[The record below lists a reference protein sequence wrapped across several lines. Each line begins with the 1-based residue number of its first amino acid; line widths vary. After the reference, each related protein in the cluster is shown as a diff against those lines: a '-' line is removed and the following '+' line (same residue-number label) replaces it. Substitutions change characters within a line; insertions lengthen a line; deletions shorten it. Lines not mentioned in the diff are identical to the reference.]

1 MRFTI
6 YDLRFTRLW
15 VARASR
21 PSNSA
26 SRRISSRE
34 CVCFET
40 DDSPG
45 FPTSTTVSGETPET
59 TGGTPVPPRFWR
71 AATLGLV
78 GLIFCLFLSAN
89 NSHAENLLLKNA
101 IVHTASSGTITN
113 GEVLVQNGKIIQVFD
128 PRGKDR
134 KIIPTDTKEIDLHGL
149 HLFPGMIALGT
160 ELGLVEIDAVR
171 ATRDMTEVGAGYN
184 PDVESWIAVN
194 PDSELLPV
202 ARGNG
207 IAYVEPVPSG
217 GVVAGQSGLVA
228 LDGWTPE
235 QMTIKKPATLHIYW
249 PSMNLDMTPKER
261 TADKS
266 KWKSPD
272 DQAKERRIK
281 LKSLE
286 DFFEEAKAYAKAKAA
301 GGKNNLPSPEKVP
314 AWEAMLPYVRGEL
327 PITIHAD
334 DVREI
339 KAAIS
344 WATANKLKIILS
356 DARDAWMAADSLAT
370 NKIPVIYKYVF
381 SQPARDTDSYDAPFK
396 APAIL
401 QKAGVTVVFS
411 TGGASLV
418 KNLPHHAAQAVA
430 FGLPEAEAL
439 KGMTLYPAQLMGVA
453 DRVGSIEAGKD
464 ATFFAADGNILD
476 LRTNVKRMWIAGKEV
491 SLESKHTRLYEKY
504 KNRPKER

>member
-6 YDLRFTRLW
+6 YDLRFTR

-40 DDSPG
+40 DDNRG
-45 FPTSTTVSGETPET
+45 LPTSTTVSGETPET

-71 AATLGLV
+71 TATLSLV
-78 GLIFCLFLSAN
+78 GLIFCLFLGAN

-101 IVHTASSGTITN
+101 VVHTVSSGTITN
-113 GEVLVQNGKIIQVFD
+113 GEVFVQNGKIVQVFD
-128 PRGKDR
+128 STGKDR
-134 KIIPTDTKEIDLHGL
+134 KIIPTDTKEIDLRGL

-160 ELGLVEIDAVR
+160 DLGLIEIEAVR
-171 ATRDMTEVGAGYN
+171 ATRDTTEVGDYT

-202 ARGNG
+202 ARANG
-207 IAYVEPVPSG
+207 VAYVEPVPSG
-217 GVVAGQSGLVA
+217 GVVAGQSGLIA

-235 QMTIKKPATLHIYW
+235 QMAIKKPATLHIYW
-249 PSMNLDMTPKER
+249 PDMALDMTPKER

-301 GGKNNLPSPEKVP
+301 GGKNNLPSPKKVP

-327 PITIHAD
+327 PITVHAD

-339 KAAIS
+339 KAAVA
-344 WATANKLKIILS
+344 WATANKFKIILS
-356 DARDAWMAADSLAT
+356 GARDAWMVADSLAT
-370 NKIPVIYKYVF
+370 NQIPVIYKYVF
-381 SQPARDTDSYDAPFK
+381 SLPARETDSYDTPFK

-418 KNLPHHAAQAVA
+418 KNLPYHAAQAVA

-439 KGMTLYPAQLMGVA
+439 KGITFYPAQLMGVA
-453 DRVGSIEAGKD
+453 NRVGSIEAGKD

-476 LRTNVKRMWIAGKEV
+476 LRTNVKRMWIGGKEV

-504 KNRPKER
+504 KNRPKEK